1 MIYGEIDLKMP
12 NPMRVSA
19 RQDTEE
25 VRLERMY
32 KEDYLRSYASKAT
45 ALYQGD
51 DVSEKPLEEW
61 KFYKS
66 PIMTAKGKRIVCDDP
81 NISNDTLEKLI
92 VTEHEYLSGKENS
105 WLLSKSKQEIFDEV
119 FLSMREVGLAHMSQ
133 CITDNINQCKA
144 ELITRY
150 CDDKRLPFIV
160 GALYLD
166 AYMASEHLF
175 YYRRS
180 MHQGYIREPWSPK
193 LIYLAPRTTMPPQKK
208 KDFKK
213 YYDAFHEFASEIPNC
228 PLCGSAAKMYRTGMQ
243 NRFWHVCCSDPKA
256 ACPNYWGMPPRDDDR
271 DAANDWI
278 DYCKAK
284 EKNPL
289 NNEITA

>member
-1 MIYGEIDLKMP
+1 MIYGEIDLKMSTHKS
-12 NPMRVSA
+12 SA
-19 RQDTEE
+19 VQQDSEE
-25 VRLERMY
+25 VRLERMFE
-32 KEDYLRSYASKAT
+32 EDYLRSYAYKAAALSKEDA
-45 ALYQGD
+45 
-51 DVSEKPLEEW
+51 VSEQPLEEW
-61 KFYKS
+61 KFYKN

-81 NISNDTLEKLI
+81 NISSDTLEKLI
-92 VTEHEYLSGKENS
+92 VSEHEYLSCKENS
-105 WLLSKSKQEIFDEV
+105 WLLSKSKQEIYDEV

-193 LIYLAPRTTMPPQKK
+193 LIYLSPRTMMPPQKK

-213 YYDAFHEFASEIPNC
+213 YYEAFHEYAFEIPDC
-228 PLCGSAAKMYRTGMQ
+228 PLCGSSAKMYRTGMQ
-243 NRFWHVCCSDPKA
+243 NRFWHVCCTDSNA
-256 ACPNYWGMPPRDDDR
+256 RCPNYFGLSPREDDR
-271 DAANDWI
+271 DAADDWI
-278 DYCKAK
+278 NYCRTQNA
-284 EKNPL
+284 
-289 NNEITA
+289 AV